1 MIKLDPIQRSLT
13 HIADSNVSPESSNR
27 LIVLVPPDIDYSA
40 ATRRIWKHSNAIG
53 MPVLLL
59 GLCKDAVEEPGL
71 RRGLV
76 IMASLLQ
83 DGEVSAEIK
92 IEFGAN
98 WVEAVRRTHHAG
110 DMILCFAEQRAGL
123 LHRPLGQIL
132 QSNLNVAVYILSPLT
147 PRKLPQADWL
157 SQVIAWLGSAGIIA
171 GSFLLQARITSL
183 PQDWAQTTLLL
194 FSVFGEIWFLC
205 AWNNW
210 FR

>member
-1 MIKLDPIQRSLT
+1 MIKLDPTPTSVT
-13 HIADSNVSPESSNR
+13 HIGQSNVSLESSNR
-27 LIVLVPPDIDYSA
+27 LIVLVPPEIDYSA
-40 ATRRIWKHSNAIG
+40 ATRRIWKHSNATR

-83 DGEVSAEIK
+83 EGGVCAEIK
-92 IEFGAN
+92 IESGTN
-98 WVEAVRRTHHAG
+98 WVEAVKRTHHAA

-123 LHRPLGQIL
+123 LHRPLSQIL
-132 QSNLNVAVYILSPLT
+132 RSNLKASVYILSPLT

-157 SQVIAWLGSAGIIA
+157 PQIMAWLGSAGIIA
-171 GSFLLQARITSL
+171 GSFLLQIRITSL
-183 PQDWAQTTLLL
+183 PQDWAQTTLLI
-194 FSVFGEIWFLC
+194 FSVVGEVWFIW
-205 AWNNW
+205 AWNNL

>member
-1 MIKLDPIQRSLT
+1 MIKLDPTPVSVT
-13 HIADSNVSPESSNR
+13 HIANSNVSLESSNR
-27 LIVLVPPDIDYSA
+27 LIVLVPPEIDYSA
-40 ATRRIWKHSNAIG
+40 ATRRIWKHSNATG

-59 GLCKDAVEEPGL
+59 GLCKDSAQEPGL

-83 DGEVSAEIK
+83 DGEVCAEIK
-92 IEFGAN
+92 IEFGTN
-98 WVEAVRRTHHAG
+98 WVEAVKRTCQAG

-132 QSNLNVAVYILSPLT
+132 QSNLKASVYILSPLT

-157 SQVIAWLGSAGIIA
+157 PQVVAWLGSAGIIA
-171 GSFLLQARITSL
+171 GSFLLQTRITSI
-183 PQDWAQTTLLL
+183 PQDWAQTTLLI
-194 FSVFGEIWFLC
+194 FSVVGEIWFIWI
-205 AWNNW
+205 WNNW

>member
-1 MIKLDPIQRSLT
+1 MIKLDPIPRSVT
-13 HIADSNVSPESSNR
+13 RIANSNTSPESGNR

-40 ATRRIWKHSNAIG
+40 ATRRIWKHSNTLG

-83 DGEVSAEIK
+83 DGEVSADIK

-98 WVEAVRRTHHAG
+98 WVEAVRQTHHAG

-157 SQVIAWLGSAGIIA
+157 SQAIAWLGSAGIIA

-194 FSVFGEIWFLC
+194 LSVFGEIWFIW